1 MLVGKTVSF
10 YTSVQQVRPMEVKYS
25 DIDILANI
33 HAFLAMIKHLEI
45 CNRGGIIYSK
55 TKKLYCIK

>member
-1 MLVGKTVSF
+1 
-10 YTSVQQVRPMEVKYS
+10 MEVKYS